1 MNFTITE
8 DYKENF
14 INSVIE
20 ANKEL
25 YQYLHY
31 NLDEEDL
38 EYSNTIGYGGD
49 NSLNIDLYAEKI
61 FIKHLKEFGNIY
73 SEECG
78 FLDFNKDFTIII
90 DPIDGS
96 DNFYSNLE
104 YYGSSV
110 ALKHKNEIVAGF
122 VCNLAT
128 GNFIYK
134 AFEYSLKEFNII
146 GKNVLKRGKI
156 KKFGIFE
163 RAYKYPKISK
173 KLHESNIK
181 FRSLGAAAVSLA
193 FSKNFDFVLFVG
205 EIREF
210 DIAASL
216 YICNDQNIYKSK
228 DFLLISKNKQK
239 LELIKEI
246 IKNNRL

>member
-1 MNFTITE
+1 MSYTIT
-8 DYKENF
+8 DVYKKNF

-25 YQYLHY
+25 YNYIHF
-31 NLDEEDL
+31 NLKQEDL
-38 EYSNTIGYGGD
+38 EYSNTIGHGGD
-49 NSLNIDLYAEKI
+49 NSLNIDLIAEEI
-61 FIKHLKEFGNIY
+61 FIKHLKEYGNIY

-78 FLDFNKDFTIII
+78 YLDFNADFEIII

-110 ALKHKNEIVAGF
+110 ALKVNNKTIAGF

-128 GNFIYK
+128 SLMIYR
-134 AFEYSLKEFNII
+134 AFDEEKKEFFLDDKKVISRVTNS
-146 GKNVLKRGKI
+146 
-156 KKFGIFE
+156 KFGIFE
-163 RAYKYPKISK
+163 RSYQYPELVSLLKRE
-173 KLHESNIK
+173 KLK
-181 FRSLGAAAVSLA
+181 FRALGAAALSLSSA
-193 FSKNFDFVLFVG
+193 HRFDFVLFLG

-216 YICNDQNIYKSK
+216 YICKDIFIYKSDK
-228 DFLLISKNKQK
+228 YLLISKNKHK
-239 LELIKEI
+239 IDLIKEF

>member
-1 MNFTITE
+1 MTTNIT
-8 DYKENF
+8 DVYKNSF
-14 INSVIE
+14 INAVIT

-25 YQYLHY
+25 YNYIHY
-31 NLDEEDL
+31 KLKQSDL

-49 NSLNIDLYAEKI
+49 NSLNIDLIAEEI
-61 FIKHLKEFGNIY
+61 FIKHLKEYGNIY

-78 FLDFNKDFTIII
+78 YLDFNKEFEIII

-110 ALKHKNEIVAGF
+110 ALKVNNKTIAGF

-128 GNFIYK
+128 SLMIYR
-134 AFEYSLKEFNII
+134 AFESEKIEFYLDEKKVISRVSNS
-146 GKNVLKRGKI
+146 
-156 KKFGIFE
+156 KFGIFE
-163 RAYKYPKISK
+163 RAYKYPELVSLLNSK
-173 KLHESNIK
+173 NMK
-181 FRSLGAAAVSLA
+181 FRALGAAAVSLA
-193 FSKNFDFVLFVG
+193 SAHKFDFVLFLG

-216 YICNDQNIYKSK
+216 YICNDLNIYKSGK
-228 DFLLISKNKQK
+228 SLCITKNKHNIQ
-239 LELIKEI
+239 LIKEI
-246 IKNNRL
+246 IKEE